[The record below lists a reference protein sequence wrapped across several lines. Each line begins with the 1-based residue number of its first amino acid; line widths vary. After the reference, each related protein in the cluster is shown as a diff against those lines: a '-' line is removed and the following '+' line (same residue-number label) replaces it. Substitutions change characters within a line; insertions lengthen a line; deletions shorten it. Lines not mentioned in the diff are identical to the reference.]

1 IVTGGGA
8 YNPSDTSNPSFYRW
22 GDLSNSVVDPTDN
35 MTMWTFQEYTNAANS
50 WGIRVTQLKAPPP
63 ATPSVASPASVPAG
77 ATTSVTIT
85 GLSPAGQGFYDPGS
99 SFPNHIVVTV
109 NGGGVTVNSVT
120 YTDPTHITLSVT
132 IASDA
137 PQTARTVT
145 VKNPDGQSA
154 TSSTSIF

>member
-1 IVTGGGA
+1 
-8 YNPSDTSNPSFYRW
+8 
-22 GDLSNSVVDPTDN
+22 
-35 MTMWTFQEYTNAANS
+35 YTNAANS

-154 TSSTSIF
+154 TSSTSIFTITAPETITLSPSTTNLTTGTVGVSYAQTFTAS